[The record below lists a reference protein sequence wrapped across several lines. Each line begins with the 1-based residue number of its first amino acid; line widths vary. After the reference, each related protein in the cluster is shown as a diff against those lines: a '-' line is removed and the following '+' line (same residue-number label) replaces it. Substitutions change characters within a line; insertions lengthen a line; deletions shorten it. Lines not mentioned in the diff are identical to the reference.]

1 MSRLLLDDKP
11 LLLLPS
17 LAKVIGV
24 NEAILIQQ
32 LHYWLQESQHI
43 HDGYK
48 WIYNTYE
55 DWNEQFPFWSISTI
69 RRIITKLENSKLII
83 TGNFNRKTFDKTK
96 WYRIDYKKLD
106 YLSSAKTVTPF
117 VQHEQTVC
125 SDCTDGVVNLDT
137 PIPEITSEIT
147 TDIDDDDKERT
158 GESNLDICDGVP
170 TTEPETVKEVSLNPD
185 EIAKAIEQRYIQL
198 RASGLFLN
206 AKDFQYIFEIAQSGI
221 ELADAIQWLDESFAM
236 FKPKFPGDKINSFAY
251 CKTHILNRA
260 YEKQQ
265 RAKAKNTGGGSLAK
279 FPKSDGANNKKQPG
293 ASEETKRLDEIARER
308 GLLKDGEIRDVDCDF

>member
-32 LHYWLQESQHI
+32 LHYWLQESQHF
-43 HDGYK
+43 HGGYK

-106 YLSSAKTVTPF
+106 DLSSAKTVTPC
-117 VQHEQTVC
+117 VQREQTAC
-125 SDCTDGVVNLDT
+125 SDCTDGEVNLNT
-137 PIPEITSEIT
+137 PIPESTSEIT
-147 TDIDDDDKERT
+147 TDIVDDDKECANKSKL
-158 GESNLDICDGVP
+158 GNSDGVP
-170 TTEPETVKEVSLNPD
+170 TTEPEMANEVSLSPD
-185 EIAKAIEQRYIQL
+185 EIAKAIEHRYIQL
-198 RASGLFLN
+198 RASGLFLS

-221 ELADAIQWLDESFAM
+221 ELSDAIQWLDESFTM
-236 FKPKFPGDKINSFAY
+236 FKPKFPADKINSFAY
-251 CKTHILNRA
+251 CRTHILNRA

-265 RAKAKNTGGGSLAK
+265 RAKAKISGGGSLAK
-279 FPKSDGANNKKQPG
+279 FPRSDGTNNKKQPG

-308 GLLKDGEIRDVDCDF
+308 GLLKDGEIRDIDCDF